1 MKIKKFIFSITLI
14 ALCLMLNACS
24 KELYTVNFMVE
35 GELYHTITVEE
46 ESKLTLPNNPTK
58 EHYTFAGWVDELG
71 NPISDNVIV
80 MSNLTFNA
88 TFNIEKYK
96 LIFNFNDGTN
106 HKEEVY
112 YDYNALVDEIDRPTR
127 KGYTFKGWYL
137 EDELYDFDRMPGED
151 VELMAKWELDD
162 VRIAFNSNG
171 GSVVASI
178 YAKPGTA
185 ITAPANPTKKNCTF
199 LGWYLGDELFT
210 FDVMPSE
217 NIELVAKWEGIQ
229 YTITY
234 ELNDGTCDNLITTYS
249 SDRKGNITLPTPTKD
264 GYSFAGWYT
273 KSSFNSIPLYI
284 LDSSYNRNITLHAR
298 WVSSDLKYKTF
309 GVYGDSIT
317 TFEGFVPTEAL
328 FYYPIYSSSVKTV
341 KQTWWKIVE
350 ATTGLA
356 LTRNISYSGSTVSS
370 GYGNDYGS
378 NPSRVSK
385 LAYGNGESPD
395 IIIIYLG
402 INDVVNGVASS
413 KFEEQYRKMINTMKS
428 NHPNSQLVVCNLAY
442 ETYTDGSNPSGY
454 NRPGLRE
461 EFNGIIEKIAKENSI
476 PLVDLDKVI
485 TKETEKVNNWY
496 YLGDNIH
503 PSDKGM
509 QVIAEAVIEKINE
522 LLK

>member
-58 EHYTFAGWVDELG
+58 EHYTFAGWVDESG
-71 NPISDNVIV
+71 NPLSDNVIV

-137 EDELYDFDRMPGED
+137 ADELYDFNRMPGED

-199 LGWYLGDELFT
+199 LGW
-210 FDVMPSE
+210 
-217 NIELVAKWEGIQ
+217 
-229 YTITY
+229 
-234 ELNDGTCDNLITTYS
+234 
-249 SDRKGNITLPTPTKD
+249 
-264 GYSFAGWYT
+264 
-273 KSSFNSIPLYI
+273 
-284 LDSSYNRNITLHAR
+284 
-298 WVSSDLKYKTF
+298 
-309 GVYGDSIT
+309 
-317 TFEGFVPTEAL
+317 
-328 FYYPIYSSSVKTV
+328 
-341 KQTWWKIVE
+341 
-350 ATTGLA
+350 
-356 LTRNISYSGSTVSS
+356 
-370 GYGNDYGS
+370 
-378 NPSRVSK
+378 
-385 LAYGNGESPD
+385 
-395 IIIIYLG
+395 
-402 INDVVNGVASS
+402 
-413 KFEEQYRKMINTMKS
+413 
-428 NHPNSQLVVCNLAY
+428 
-442 ETYTDGSNPSGY
+442 
-454 NRPGLRE
+454 
-461 EFNGIIEKIAKENSI
+461 
-476 PLVDLDKVI
+476 
-485 TKETEKVNNWY
+485 
-496 YLGDNIH
+496 
-503 PSDKGM
+503 
-509 QVIAEAVIEKINE
+509 
-522 LLK
+522 